1 MSPGRHGMAATK
13 TPMTA
18 AKMRS
23 LADELVEAWNAH
35 DVDEILEHLTD
46 DVIWAEP
53 VLEEPIRGKEAVAAH
68 LKDTFHAFPDLR
80 VLKDGFHV
88 FPDTDESAGMTIW
101 TLKATNTGA
110 SKETGIPA
118 TGKQV
123 TMSGANLFRLRGDLI
138 KEYVL
143 VYDSLDLLQQLGALP
158 KSDGLGFKAL
168 VMADVLAGK
177 AQVLAGKAVHA
188 IRRD

>member
-1 MSPGRHGMAATK
+1 MAATK

-18 AKMRS
+18 EKMRS
-23 LADELVEAWNAH
+23 LADDVLEAWNAH
-35 DVDEILEHLTD
+35 DVDEILEYFTD
-46 DVIWAEP
+46 DVLWAEP
-53 VLEEPIRGKEAVAAH
+53 TLEEPIRGKEAVAAH
-68 LKDTFHAFPDLR
+68 LKDTFQAFPDLR
-80 VLKDGFHV
+80 VLKEDFHV
-88 FPDTDESAGMTIW
+88 FPDTEESAGVSIW
-101 TLKATNTGA
+101 TLKATNTGP

-123 TMSGANLFRLRGDLI
+123 TMSGTNLFRFRGDLI

-143 VYDSLDLLQQLGALP
+143 VYDSLNLLQQLGALP

-168 VMADVLAGK
+168 VMADIFAGR
-177 AQVLAGKAVHA
+177 AQELAGKAVHA